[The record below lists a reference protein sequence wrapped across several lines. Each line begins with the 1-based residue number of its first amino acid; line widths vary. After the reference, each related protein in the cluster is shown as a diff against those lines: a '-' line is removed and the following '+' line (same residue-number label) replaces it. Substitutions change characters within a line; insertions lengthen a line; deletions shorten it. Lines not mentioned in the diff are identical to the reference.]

1 MTGSGIGDSRL
12 SVDDA
17 IIAAA
22 RESIMEQGIRKTSI
36 AEIARKAGVS
46 RPTVYRRYADIGE
59 LTAEVLSRET
69 LSTLEGLASL
79 PGNARERILTRIRVV
94 TDRIIERG
102 LFAGLAETDPEQ
114 VLRLLTEK
122 KRESHEE
129 ILRRFIVPGIMH
141 GQEDG
146 SIRKGDPM
154 KLANGVFRLT
164 QIPILVWKSVNPND
178 QTDTSLDDLVDF
190 VDRYLRPNPE
200 IDEKIG

>member
-69 LSTLEGLASL
+69 LSTLEGLAIL